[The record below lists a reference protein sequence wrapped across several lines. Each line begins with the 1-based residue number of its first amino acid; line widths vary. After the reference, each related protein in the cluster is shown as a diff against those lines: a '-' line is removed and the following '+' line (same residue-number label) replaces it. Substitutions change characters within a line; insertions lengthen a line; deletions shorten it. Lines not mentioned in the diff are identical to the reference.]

1 MQALR
6 ERVKRGEET
15 WFVAARRWGG
25 HFSAPRLE
33 RSNAMGDRNEIVSR
47 LAGAPISWGVCEVP
61 GWGLMLP
68 PERVFA
74 EMAELGLGATEL
86 GPIGYLPFEPAAIR
100 EALDRHGL
108 RLVGGFVPLVLHT
121 EDLAPARAAAE
132 RSAAVLAG
140 AGADTFNA
148 AIVADDGWGAP
159 VPLDGAGWARLA
171 RNLAEIDELVAQH
184 GLTLALHPHA
194 GTQVQTAGDVE
205 RMLGTSEVG
214 WCLDTGHLVIGG
226 VDPAEFVRRHG
237 DRIVH
242 AHLKDVDAAIARDL
256 RAGDLSLV
264 GATQAGLFRPLG
276 RGDARIDEVIDLL
289 QGSGYERWLVLEQD
303 TALTGEEP
311 PVGSG
316 PVTDVRTSIEYLL
329 TLAPGSVLGQALNLE
344 REGC

>member
-1 MQALR
+1 MRNRTDTTPTGDDHVDRTDKAPTGDDHAGGL
-6 ERVKRGEET
+6 
-15 WFVAARRWGG
+15 AA
-25 HFSAPRLE
+25 
-33 RSNAMGDRNEIVSR
+33 R

-68 PERVFA
+68 PERVLA
-74 EMAELGLGATEL
+74 EMAELGLRATEL

-100 EALDRHGL
+100 DALDRHGL
-108 RLVGGFVPLVLHT
+108 HLVGGFVPLVLH
-121 EDLAPARAAAE
+121 ERDLAPARAAAE

-148 AIVADDGWGAP
+148 AIVADDDWSPPVALDTDGWE
-159 VPLDGAGWARLA
+159 RLG
-171 RNLAEIDELVAQH
+171 RNLAEIERLVAQH

-194 GTQVQTAGDVE
+194 GTQVQTAGEIE
-205 RMLGTSEVG
+205 RMLETSDVG
-214 WCLDTGHLVIGG
+214 WCLDTGHLLIGG
-226 VDPAEFVRRHG
+226 VDPVEFVRRHG

-242 AHLKDVDAAIARDL
+242 AHLKDVDAAVAHRL
-256 RAGDLSLV
+256 RAGELSLV

-276 RGDARIDEVIDLL
+276 QGDGRIDEVAQLL
-289 QGSGYERWLVLEQD
+289 EGSGYERWLVLEQD

-329 TLAPGSVLGQALNLE
+329 TLAPTRRE
-344 REGC
+344 RVAES